1 MSSSV
6 PSRADLVFLFIK
18 VQAALRGADGM
29 KRELVSLR
37 LAPLINAK
45 CRKSLKGMVIALAM
59 SEDAEPV
66 TVLQGALQSCSV
78 GGNMVVVSGRSIYNQ

>member
-1 MSSSV
+1 
-6 PSRADLVFLFIK
+6 
-18 VQAALRGADGM
+18 M

-59 SEDAEPV
+59 SDDAEPAS
-66 TVLQGALQSCSV
+66 VLQGALQSCSV
-78 GGNMVVVSGRSIYNQ
+78 GGNMVVVSGRSEVTNDVTFRLGYHYLLLSLREMSLSANER